1 MAIHES
7 GQMYLE
13 TIYILSQNSAFVRAI
28 DVGEQL
34 GFTKPS
40 VSRAMSILKKDGYVN
55 VDAEGA
61 ITLTETGLAIAK
73 TMYTR
78 HTVLSQMLME
88 LGVDEK
94 TATEDACR
102 IEHVISE
109 KSFAAVQAHLEQ
121 VTKMREDAHGT
132 LLSSGNTISEYL
144 PSDTEDK
151 MRWSLD
157 MASTAFLCDLRF

>member
-13 TIYILSQNSAFVRAI
+13 TIYILSQNSTFVRAI
-28 DVGEQL
+28 DVGERL

-55 VDAEGA
+55 VDADGA

-88 LGVDEK
+88 LGVDEE

-109 KSFAAVQAHLEQ
+109 ETFERLKVAHKQSEKAVI
-121 VTKMREDAHGT
+121 
-132 LLSSGNTISEYL
+132 SSDES
-144 PSDTEDK
+144 
-151 MRWSLD
+151 
-157 MASTAFLCDLRF
+157 

>member
-13 TIYILSQNSAFVRAI
+13 TIYILSQNSTFVRAI
-28 DVGEQL
+28 DVGAQL
-34 GFTKPS
+34 GFTKPGGRKARS
-40 VSRAMSILKKDGYVN
+40 NWKKEGYGRGEADGAMPRAG
-55 VDAEGA
+55 
-61 ITLTETGLAIAK
+61 TGVA
-73 TMYTR
+73 MGRRRNTR

-88 LGVDEK
+88 LGVDEE

-121 VTKMREDAHGT
+121 VTKMREDAHGQ
-132 LLSSGNTISEYL
+132 
-144 PSDTEDK
+144 
-151 MRWSLD
+151 
-157 MASTAFLCDLRF
+157 

>member
-13 TIYILSQNSAFVRAI
+13 TIYILSQKNSYVRAI
-28 DVGEQL
+28 DVGEQM
-34 GFTKPS
+34 GFSKPS

-55 VDAEGA
+55 VDEDGA
-61 ITLTETGLAIAK
+61 ITLTESGLNIAL

-78 HTVLSQMLME
+78 HTVLSKMLME
-88 LGVDEK
+88 LGVDEQ

-109 KSFAAVQAHLEQ
+109 KSFAAVHAHMEQ
-121 VTKMREDAHGT
+121 VTKMRVEARDQ
-132 LLSSGNTISEYL
+132 
-144 PSDTEDK
+144 
-151 MRWSLD
+151 
-157 MASTAFLCDLRF
+157 

>member
-13 TIYILSQNSAFVRAI
+13 TIYILSQDSTFVRAI

-55 VDAEGA
+55 VDADGA

-73 TMYTR
+73 TMYTPPY
-78 HTVLSQMLME
+78 
-88 LGVDEK
+88 GVEP
-94 TATEDACR
+94 DADGTGCG
-102 IEHVISE
+102 
-109 KSFAAVQAHLEQ
+109 
-121 VTKMREDAHGT
+121 REDRDRGRLPDRACDQRKILCGGAGA
-132 LLSSGNTISEYL
+132 LGAGNENAGRCSRAMSLSLNFISH
-144 PSDTEDK
+144 PK
-151 MRWSLD
+151 NSLD
-157 MASTAFLCDLRF
+157 VGGVLWIRLQFAP

>member
-13 TIYILSQNSAFVRAI
+13 TIYILSQNSTFVRAI
-28 DVGEQL
+28 DVGAQL
-34 GFTKPS
+34 GSTKPS

-55 VDAEGA
+55 VDADGA

-88 LGVDEK
+88 LGVDEE

-109 KSFAAVQAHLEQ
+109 KSFAAAGALG
-121 VTKMREDAHGT
+121 A
-132 LLSSGNTISEYL
+132 GNENAGRCARA
-144 PSDTEDK
+144 
-151 MRWSLD
+151 MSLCK
-157 MASTAFLCDLRF
+157 FGGLCYRAATR

>member
-1 MAIHES
+1 MESVDKKIAHFGRLCYNKQNVRFGKGPMAIHES

-55 VDAEGA
+55 VDADGA
-61 ITLTETGLAIAK
+61 IILTETGLAIAK

-121 VTKMREDAHGT
+121 VTKMREDAHGQ
-132 LLSSGNTISEYL
+132 
-144 PSDTEDK
+144 
-151 MRWSLD
+151 
-157 MASTAFLCDLRF
+157 

>member
-55 VDAEGA
+55 VDADG
-61 ITLTETGLAIAK
+61 
-73 TMYTR
+73 

-88 LGVDEK
+88 LGVDEE

-121 VTKMREDAHGT
+121 VTKMREDAHGQ
-132 LLSSGNTISEYL
+132 
-144 PSDTEDK
+144 
-151 MRWSLD
+151 
-157 MASTAFLCDLRF
+157 

>member
-1 MAIHES
+1 MPIHES

-13 TIYILSQNSAFVRAI
+13 TIYILSRRNPHVRAI

-34 GFTKPS
+34 GYSKPS
-40 VSRAMSILKKDGYVN
+40 VSRAMALLKKGGYVT
-55 VDAEGA
+55 VAEDGG
-61 ITLTETGLAIAK
+61 ITLTESGLQVAQ

-78 HTVLSQMLME
+78 HTVLSQMLMK

-109 KSFAAVQAHLEQ
+109 KSFAAMQRHLD
-121 VTKMREDAHGT
+121 R
-132 LLSSGNTISEYL
+132 NTE
-144 PSDTEDK
+144 K
-151 MRWSLD
+151 
-157 MASTAFLCDLRF
+157 

>member
-1 MAIHES
+1 MPIHES

-13 TIYILSQNSAFVRAI
+13 TIYILSRRNPHVRAI

-34 GFTKPS
+34 GYSKPS
-40 VSRAMSILKKDGYVN
+40 VSRAMALLKKGGYVT
-55 VDAEGA
+55 VAEDGG
-61 ITLTETGLAIAK
+61 ITLTESGLLVAQ

-78 HTVLSQMLME
+78 HTVLSQMLMK

-109 KSFAAVQAHLEQ
+109 KSFAAMQRHLDRNAG
-121 VTKMREDAHGT
+121 K
-132 LLSSGNTISEYL
+132 
-144 PSDTEDK
+144 
-151 MRWSLD
+151 
-157 MASTAFLCDLRF
+157 

>member
-13 TIYILSQNSAFVRAI
+13 TIYILSQNSTFVRAI
-28 DVGEQL
+28 DVGERL

-55 VDAEGA
+55 VDADGA

-88 LGVDEK
+88 LGVDEE

-102 IEHVISE
+102 IEHVISAE
-109 KSFAAVQAHLEQ
+109 TFSAMKKTLK
-121 VTKMREDAHGT
+121 TK
-132 LLSSGNTISEYL
+132 
-144 PSDTEDK
+144 
-151 MRWSLD
+151 
-157 MASTAFLCDLRF
+157 

>member
-1 MAIHES
+1 MISLAFAMCISYKVPMAIHES
-7 GQMYLE
+7 GQMYL
-13 TIYILSQNSAFVRAI
+13 
-28 DVGEQL
+28 D
-34 GFTKPS
+34 KPS
-40 VSRAMSILKKDGYVN
+40 IFFHRTAPSFELSMWESSWALPSPASAEPCPFWKKDGYVN
-55 VDAEGA
+55 VDADGA

-88 LGVDEK
+88 LGVDEE

-121 VTKMREDAHGT
+121 VTKMREDAHGQ
-132 LLSSGNTISEYL
+132 
-144 PSDTEDK
+144 
-151 MRWSLD
+151 
-157 MASTAFLCDLRF
+157 